1 MQPKVE
7 VTKVPSNTVS
17 ITSAAGSVTVQNTNN
32 KVITVTAQGPQGP
45 PFAGASFFNVAAIS
59 QLGANDAGKIVA
71 WDGTEFQPTN
81 VLETDLTIS
90 GGAF

>member
-1 MQPKVE
+1 MQAKVE
-7 VTKVPSNTVS
+7 VIKVPSNTVS
-17 ITSAAGSVTVQNTNN
+17 ITSAAGSVVVQDTNN
-32 KVITVTAQGPQGP
+32 KVITVTAPGPQGP
-45 PFAGASFFNVAAIS
+45 PFSGATFFNVAAIS
-59 QLGANDAGKIVA
+59 QLGANDVGKIVA